1 MGVDSATRR
10 GAQAALESNEVEPN
24 RVFAVFGR
32 AMIIGL
38 GWFERWCIDW
48 VGISRLIVLVLLPVA
63 AQGSG
68 IRHIV
73 IPADGSG
80 PRLLAEL
87 WTPCATPAQARVVD
101 RSGIPTTMHVVENCP
116 VTRQRLPL
124 VVISHGMFED
134 RYSHFDTAEFLAD
147 AGFAVVAINHSQDS
161 TLDIGGKSADD
172 MSAFFVRPIDIKRTI
187 DFFEHHPFARADID
201 MRHIGFFGFS
211 RGGYTGLVLA
221 GGTPDFN
228 TLVIQCP
235 PVVHMCAQIR
245 DHQIPHHASGYEPRI
260 SAYVIADPVD
270 FFPHKSSL
278 EKVHVPVQ
286 LWSSELGGMGVRPQE
301 VSAVAGNLPG
311 KPEFHLVAGAT
322 HLSFDCPC
330 SEEAKSANRTIV
342 CVDPPGFD
350 RVAFHRKF
358 NEQVATFFRKHLAG

>member
-1 MGVDSATRR
+1 MISGLGLLKRRWMGVS
-10 GAQAALESNEVEPN
+10 L
-24 RVFAVFGR
+24 
-32 AMIIGL
+32 
-38 GWFERWCIDW
+38 
-48 VGISRLIVLVLLPVA
+48 LILMALLPKVA
-63 AQGSG
+63 RTAG
-68 IRHIV
+68 IRHFV
-73 IPADGSG
+73 IPASDNGSKI
-80 PRLLAEL
+80 LAEL
-87 WTPCATPAQARVVD
+87 WTPCASSAPATVVD

-116 VTRQRLPL
+116 VTRKRLPL
-124 VVISHGMFED
+124 IVISHGMFED

-161 TLDIGGKSADD
+161 TLDISGKTSDD
-172 MSAFFVRPIDIKRTI
+172 ISAFLIRPVDIKRTI
-187 DFFEHHPFARADID
+187 DFFEHHPFAGVDID
-201 MRHIGFFGFS
+201 LRYIGFFGFS

-235 PVVHMCAQIR
+235 PVAHMCAQIQE
-245 DHQIPHHASGYEPRI
+245 HKIPPHAAGYEPRI

-270 FFPHKSSL
+270 FFPDKASL
-278 EKVHVPVQ
+278 KDVHVPIQ

-301 VSAVAGNLPG
+301 VSALAINLPQ

-330 SEEAKSANRTIV
+330 SEEAKSANPTIV
-342 CVDPPGFD
+342 CVDPPNFD

-358 NEQVATFFRKHLAG
+358 NEQVAAFFRKHFPG